1 MKVRVGTGVGA
12 AVVVV
17 GRVEVVG
24 VIEVVGAADVVG
36 VMETVG
42 VVEGV
47 EVPGVEVGAGGR
59 LLEAGGVTGLVV
71 GVLAG
76 VVT

>member
-1 MKVRVGTGVGA
+1 M
-12 AVVVV
+12 VVV

-42 VVEGV
+42 VAVVEGA
-47 EVPGVEVGAGGR
+47 EVKGVEVGAGGR
-59 LLEAGGVTGLVV
+59 LLDAGGVTGLVV
-71 GVLAG
+71 GGLAD